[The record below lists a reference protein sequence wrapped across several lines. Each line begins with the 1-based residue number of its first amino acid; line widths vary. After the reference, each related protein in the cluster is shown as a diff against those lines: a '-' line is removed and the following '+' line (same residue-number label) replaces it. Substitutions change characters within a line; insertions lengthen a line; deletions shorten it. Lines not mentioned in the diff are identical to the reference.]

1 MSKWLIIFEDDR
13 FDCFYPL
20 TYLRPVYFLRPGIRA
35 MYEKIIDDFPGYKS
49 FLFCRPEI
57 AAVTSEMTHIPV
69 NHVDEDKAEEVILI
83 NGRLRLSADFAAAL
97 NAAGKNA
104 FLTSGGN
111 VAAIKVVG
119 GLTPDEQND
128 LNNGELGAFADKIRR
143 RSEALDVE
151 IPFYQYLW
159 EMVNAID
166 EELADD
172 FESLRKQTGE
182 RIKELE
188 LEVTTGKASSLYPG
202 VHFINP
208 GSIYAARD
216 AELLPGSVIDA
227 SKGPIFIGTGAR
239 IEPYTYLIGPA
250 YLGKDSILVGGRIAG
265 SSIGPVCRV
274 GGELEETIIQGYS
287 NKYHAG
293 FIGHSYIGEWVNLGA
308 MTTNSDLK
316 NNYSAVRVSVNGKEI
331 DTGSMKV
338 GSFIGDFTKTA
349 IGTLLNT
356 GINIG
361 IVCNIVSDGV
371 VADKEIPSFTWYSS
385 RHKIDYQVAK
395 VIETIKR
402 TMGRRGKEL
411 SPQLSALLTEISRLK
426 SEKKE

>member
-13 FDCFYPL
+13 FDYFYPL

-35 MYEKIIDDFPGYKS
+35 LYEKVIDNFPGYKS

-57 AAVTSEMTHIPV
+57 AAVTSETTPIPV
-69 NHVDEDKAEEVILI
+69 NHVDEGKAEEVILI

-128 LNNGELGAFADKIRR
+128 LNNGELGTFADKIRR
-143 RSEALDVE
+143 RSETLNVE

-159 EMVNAID
+159 EMVNGID

-188 LEVTTGKASSLYPG
+188 LEVTTGKAGSLYPG

-208 GSIYAARD
+208 GSIYTARD

-250 YLGKDSILVGGRIAG
+250 YLGKESILVGGRIAG

-274 GGELEETIIQGYS
+274 GGELEKTIIQGYS

-316 NNYSAVRVSVNGKEI
+316 NNYSAVRVSINNKDI
-331 DTGSMKV
+331 DTGGLKV

-361 IVCNIVSDGV
+361 IACNIVSDGV

-385 RHKIDYQVAK
+385 RHKTDYEVVK

-402 TMGRRGKEL
+402 TMSRRGKEL
-411 SPQLSALLTEISRLK
+411 SPRLTALLSEISRLK